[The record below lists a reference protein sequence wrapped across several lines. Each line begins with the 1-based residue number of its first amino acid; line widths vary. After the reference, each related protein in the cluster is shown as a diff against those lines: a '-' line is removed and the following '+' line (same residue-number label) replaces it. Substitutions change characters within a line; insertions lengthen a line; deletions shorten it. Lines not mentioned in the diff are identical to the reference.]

1 MPRYLKRHIV
11 HLLLFFYVT
20 SSYLGATHIHHDALA
35 SHDDCKVCIVVKNL
49 HNGKTSDSVTL
60 PLADTIRYQKIAL
73 YHSLF
78 VVETFK
84 GFDAHAPPLFS

>member
-1 MPRYLKRHIV
+1 MKRFQQRIV
-11 HLLLFFYVT
+11 HFLLLFYLL

-35 SHDDCKVCIVVKNL
+35 SHDNCKVCIVVKNL

-60 PLADTIRYQKIAL
+60 PLTDTIRYQKPAL
-73 YHSLF
+73 YQSLF